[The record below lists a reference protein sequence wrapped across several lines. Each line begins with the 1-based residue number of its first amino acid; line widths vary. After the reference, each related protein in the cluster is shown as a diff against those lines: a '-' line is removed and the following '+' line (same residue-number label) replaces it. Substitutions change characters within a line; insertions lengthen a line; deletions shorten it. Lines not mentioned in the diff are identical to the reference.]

1 MRRLATCSTLYAAH
15 TYRVRIPIV
24 KVAFATVIGLV
35 WLTTAAAAQVAPQPP
50 SAPQKLVISY
60 FKDVLDGRDTAR
72 LDSMFHGDCAIH
84 RPEGDLDG
92 LAALKTLLQRGQ
104 IAFSTFAT
112 EIHDVF
118 EANDRVVAR
127 ITHRATGAGP
137 YRFRIGTQDVT
148 GKHLTWD
155 AIVIFRMRDGKIAE
169 EWVSRDELGMIL
181 SAGFRPSVD
190 ALAGSKK

>member
-1 MRRLATCSTLYAAH
+1 MRRPENCSTLGAPH
-15 TYRVRIPIV
+15 TYHVEIPIV
-24 KVAFATVIGLV
+24 KFAFATVIGLF
-35 WLTTAAAAQVAPQPP
+35 WLTTAAAAQVAPQPS
-50 SAPQKLVISY
+50 SAHQTLVISY

-72 LDSMFHGDCAIH
+72 LDSLFHADCAIH

-92 LAALKTLLQRGQ
+92 LAALKALLQRGQ
-104 IAFSTFAT
+104 MAFSTFAT
-112 EIHDVF
+112 DIHDVF

-127 ITHRATGAGP
+127 ITHHATGAGP
-137 YRFRIGTQDVT
+137 FRFRIGTQDMT

-181 SAGFRPSVD
+181 SAGLRPSVD
-190 ALAGSKK
+190 PMAGSNK